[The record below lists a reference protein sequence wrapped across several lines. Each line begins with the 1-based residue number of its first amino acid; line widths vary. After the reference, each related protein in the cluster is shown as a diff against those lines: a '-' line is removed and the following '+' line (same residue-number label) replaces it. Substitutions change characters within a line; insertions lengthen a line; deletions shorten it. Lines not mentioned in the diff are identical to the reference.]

1 MATEEK
7 LRVTQ
12 VLKTAVALFALIGI
26 VTGVLYPVAVFAAGQ
41 VLFSK
46 QAHGSLFYA
55 KDGSV
60 AGSELIGQSYM
71 ADRYFWGRPSATEV
85 NSYNAMA
92 SGGSNYGP
100 TNQKFASGVLN
111 LTEDLK
117 SAYGSES
124 IPSDLVMASASG
136 LDPHISVESALMQA
150 ERVAKARGVNLDAM
164 KALVMNHVEK
174 PLFGILG
181 KERVNV
187 VMLNCDLD
195 GPVI

>member
-7 LRVTQ
+7 LRVSQ
-12 VLKTAVALFALIGI
+12 VLKTAVALFALMGI
-26 VTGVLYPVAVFAAGQ
+26 VTGVLYPIAVFAAGQ
-41 VLFSK
+41 ALFPK

-60 AGSELIGQSYM
+60 AGSELIGQSYT
-71 ADRYFWGRPSATEV
+71 ADRYFWGRPSATAV
-85 NSYNAMA
+85 KPYNAMA

-100 TNQKFASGVLN
+100 TNQKFISGVFN

-150 ERVAKARGVNLDAM
+150 ERIAKARGVPTDAV
-164 KALVMNHVEK
+164 KALVTRNIET
-174 PLFGILG
+174 PLLGVLG

-187 VMLNCDLD
+187 VLLNRELD
-195 GPVI
+195 EPVI